1 MDVNEVSIIIAE
13 DDMGHASLIMRN
25 LKRVGFKNSFVHLQ
39 DGQEALDFLF
49 KRGNGPHLEPHKS
62 YLLLLDIKMPK
73 IDGVEVLRQVKQDKE
88 LCKIPVV
95 MLTTTDDPREIER
108 CHTIGCSVYITKPV
122 DYENFVDSIR
132 KLGLFLLVVS
142 IPKINSEE

>member
-1 MDVNEVSIIIAE
+1 MDVNEVNIVIVE
-13 DDMGHASLIMRN
+13 DDMGHASLIMKN
-25 LKRVGFKNSFVHLQ
+25 LKRAGFRNGFVHLK
-39 DGQEALDFLF
+39 DGQEALDFMF
-49 KRGNGPHLEPHKS
+49 KRGNGTHLEPHKS

-73 IDGVEVLRQVKQDKE
+73 VDGIEVLRQIKQDKE

-108 CHTIGCSVYITKPV
+108 CHAIGCNVYITKPI

-142 IPKINSEE
+142 IPKVNSEE